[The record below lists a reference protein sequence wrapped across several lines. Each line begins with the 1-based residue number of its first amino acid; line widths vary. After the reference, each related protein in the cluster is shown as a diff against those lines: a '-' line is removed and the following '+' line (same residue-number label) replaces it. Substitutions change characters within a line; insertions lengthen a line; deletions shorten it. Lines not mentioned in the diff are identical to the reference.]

1 MICDVSNGSAVAK
14 VDSVSLSMQVSGSC
28 CKEEDLCSRE
38 EGVQQA
44 QERIRV
50 IAAVCSAY
58 AWLFKGVEQKEGQ
71 R

>member
-1 MICDVSNGSAVAK
+1 
-14 VDSVSLSMQVSGSC
+14 MQVSGGC
-28 CKEEDLCSRE
+28 CKEEDLCSRK

-58 AWLFKGVEQKEGQ
+58 AWLFKGVEQEEGQ